1 MTQDTA
7 PVAPWYKQF
16 WLWFV
21 LTPIFCVMIYATS
34 FAVIAVKTSDG
45 IVREDHFRYA
55 RGTYVDTSKEM
66 RAVELDL
73 KGEMVLDN
81 DSGRIELDLG
91 GLLPEGTEQLSLSI
105 IHPTHQKFDQQ
116 ITLTAA
122 NQPNLFEGTLS
133 SALQGKRYF
142 ILEPENVEWR
152 LRTEA
157 YPPYEA
163 RSLIFSAL

>member
-1 MTQDTA
+1 MKQDTA

-21 LTPIFCVMIYATS
+21 LTPIFCVMIYATT
-34 FAVIAVKTSDG
+34 FAVIAIKTSDG

-81 DSGRIELDLG
+81 NSGRVALDLA
-91 GLLPEGTEQLSLSI
+91 GLVPDGTSQLNLSI
-105 IHPTHQKFDQQ
+105 IHPTHQKFDQL
-116 ITLTAA
+116 IIMTATS
-122 NQPNLFEGTLS
+122 QPNHFEGTLS
-133 SALQGKRYF
+133 SELQGKRYF
-142 ILEPENVEWR
+142 ILEPDNIEWR

-163 RSLIFSAL
+163 RSLTFSAL